1 MLGII
6 AAVLIVLWL
15 LGSLAF
21 HVSSGAIHVLLV
33 IGVVMLLA
41 HFFRRRAATS

>member
-15 LGSLAF
+15 LGFLAF

-33 IGVVMLLA
+33 IGIVMLLA
-41 HFFRRRAATS
+41 HFFRGRAVTS